1 MKKRTEQKAY
11 NTWSAEYMQEA
22 ALLKERVEQI
32 RKEAQETKNSD
43 EADKLSWRAAMLYS
57 MYLDCLHTGQLLAER
72 FSALSRKDGKR
83 AEYIESKIGEN
94 PEFPCG
100 KEGVA

>member
-1 MKKRTEQKAY
+1 MNKRTEQIEY
-11 NTWSAEYMQEA
+11 STWSAEYMQEA
-22 ALLKERVEQI
+22 AALKQRVEQI

-72 FSALSRKDGKR
+72 FSSRSRKEWKR
-83 AEYIESKIGEN
+83 TRDTELKTGEN
-94 PEFPCG
+94 PGFPCG
-100 KEGVA
+100 KVGVA

>member
-1 MKKRTEQKAY
+1 MDKRTEQIEY

-22 ALLKERVEQI
+22 AVLKQRVKQI

-72 FSALSRKDGKR
+72 FSSRSRKEWKR
-83 AEYIESKIGEN
+83 TRDTELKTGEN